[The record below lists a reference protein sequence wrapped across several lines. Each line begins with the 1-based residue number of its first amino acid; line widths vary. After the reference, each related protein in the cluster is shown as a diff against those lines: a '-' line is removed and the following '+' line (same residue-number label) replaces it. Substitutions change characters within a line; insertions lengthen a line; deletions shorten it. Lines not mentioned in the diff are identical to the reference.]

1 MHGASYVCEQ
11 FVKQY
16 GYTGK
21 SFGCPALPQDV
32 MRKMMP
38 ILANGS
44 LLFIYAK

>member
-1 MHGASYVCEQ
+1 
-11 FVKQY
+11 VKQY